1 MRRVWDFLIGAFLA
15 AEWSYW
21 IGTQCFVDAVWKIW
35 VITFVSGAGVMV
47 MTVEFLAAAKTAQQ
61 RRQALADMA
70 RELREKDE

>member
-1 MRRVWDFLIGAFLA
+1 M
-15 AEWSYW
+15 
-21 IGTQCFVDAVWKIW
+21 DAVWKIW